1 MVIITRGVGGAAEGM
16 WAVLSALSA
25 KWRLHA
31 ALQALGGG
39 APSSLQPAARDLSAL
54 CKHPR
59 DSFVR
64 VQLPLT
70 TSPSLR
76 AAMLNARGHLRVGR
90 LLEEMDAFSGVVAQ
104 LHCDDGDGA
113 RAAPLLV
120 TAAFDRIDLLVGGG
134 GVGGGALSASQDLEL
149 AGCVTWA
156 GRSSL
161 NIDLDVVGVGGR
173 PLLRASTTFVARDAT
188 GAPVLVPQLATPL
201 TPLEAALRGS
211 GRAATEARKAAA
223 AASLLRAPPS
233 AAELAAVHALFVAS
247 QGLPQGPWTEGTRLT
262 STSVTMPDQKNVYGR
277 VFGGHLM
284 RLGYEIAWA
293 AGWRATGNAP
303 RFLGCSDVLFR
314 APVEVGTLL
323 HLSAEVAF
331 ARGSVFTVVVDF
343 AAETPRSAES
353 PSVVSTNQMT
363 FHFSTEDGSPA
374 PSLFP
379 KSYSAAMRWVAASRH
394 LDHAA
399 NAAAAAPR
407 FPREW

>member
-16 WAVLSALSA
+16 WQVLSALSA
-25 KWRLHA
+25 KWRTHG
-31 ALQALGGG
+31 ALGAAGG
-39 APSSLQPAARDLSAL
+39 AATLAPARGDLSSLQ
-54 CKHPR
+54 KHPR

-64 VQLPLT
+64 VLLPLAS
-70 TSPSLR
+70 SPALR

-120 TAAFDRIDLLVGGG
+120 TAAFDRIDLLAGGG
-134 GVGGGALSASQDLEL
+134 GKPLPASQDLEL
-149 AGCVTWA
+149 SGCVTHA

-161 NIDLDVVGVGGR
+161 NIDLDVVAGGR
-173 PLLRASTTFVARDAT
+173 ALLRASTTFVARDAA
-188 GAPVLVPQLATPL
+188 GAPVLVPQLAAPL
-201 TPLEAALRGS
+201 TPLEAALRSS
-211 GRAATEARKAAA
+211 GREATEARKAAA

-247 QGLPQGPWTEGTRLT
+247 QGNQGPWTEGTRLT

-323 HLSAEVAF
+323 HLAAEVTF
-331 ARGSVFTVVVDF
+331 SQGGPLFTVVVDF
-343 AAETPRSAES
+343 AVETPGVAA
-353 PSVVSTNQMT
+353 PASTNQMT
-363 FHFSTEDGSPA
+363 FHFGTEDGSPA
-374 PSLFP
+374 PRLYP
-379 KSYSAAMRWVAASRH
+379 KSYSASMRWVAASRH
-394 LDHAA
+394 WEHAA
-399 NAAAAAPR
+399 ARAGADAAAEAPR
-407 FPREW
+407 FPAAW